1 MVLADGES
9 SDDSTESAKPPST
22 QRKKQKTSAR
32 RTKAARELPP
42 PSHTTGNDEQERGK
56 GEGGRTRQL
65 PEASSPVADGWRQVE
80 SAGGSSAKQDGS
92 GVAAELAAELAAHTQ
107 LDEELNG
114 RDDERARIFVATVRP
129 AMAAAKYVRRSGGG
143 DDAGERHGTEEGG
156 GTADDDA
163 EQRRGSEEGGD
174 PATDVDALVAE
185 DVAMLDSAA
194 IVTSLAAI
202 RLARRREQRMA
213 KQQRAARAQQ
223 RRMALPIC
231 GAQEV
236 DVVVAV
242 MDDERRARREQQ
254 YREARDELARR
265 QPEPNVERSRDDGDE
280 RAQVRLTQRRR
291 EPTDGETAFGVLA
304 EDGLPTATM
313 DVEGKRLPVKLDS
326 GARYSVAGT
335 DWMMRGERVSRR
347 APVDVVEGIG
357 GFVLKVVGVWTF
369 DMRNAFGKSGDASQ
383 RRRRVTKRRFV
394 ADRSTADSSS
404 EETARGGGTNGESE
418 GADGGVGDDAEAGE
432 RGDGGGEVV
441 EVHDE
446 NGCGD
451 GKDNEE
457 DAGKPTETVT
467 VPEVP
472 EMTTGATEP
481 MFLTQ
486 ERPTTTTTEA
496 TTTAA
501 TRGRTDPTVAARGEA
516 TLDEDEE
523 TAPAEPTLQA

>member
-1 MVLADGES
+1 MASRGHEVLRMRRHWPLRERVHGPGGEGTKRCLLGVAHG
-9 SDDSTESAKPPST
+9 DSGRVVGKRGPGVARGSLRP
-22 QRKKQKTSAR
+22 RKRLIPR
-32 RTKAARELPP
+32 RVVSGGAVVATREQRELPP

-418 GADGGVGDDAEAGE
+418 GTADYDDDRSNDDGSNAGTNGPDGGSSG
-432 RGDGGGEVV
+432 
-441 EVHDE
+441 
-446 NGCGD
+446 
-451 GKDNEE
+451 
-457 DAGKPTETVT
+457 
-467 VPEVP
+467 
-472 EMTTGATEP
+472 
-481 MFLTQ
+481 
-486 ERPTTTTTEA
+486 
-496 TTTAA
+496 
-501 TRGRTDPTVAARGEA
+501 
-516 TLDEDEE
+516 
-523 TAPAEPTLQA
+523 